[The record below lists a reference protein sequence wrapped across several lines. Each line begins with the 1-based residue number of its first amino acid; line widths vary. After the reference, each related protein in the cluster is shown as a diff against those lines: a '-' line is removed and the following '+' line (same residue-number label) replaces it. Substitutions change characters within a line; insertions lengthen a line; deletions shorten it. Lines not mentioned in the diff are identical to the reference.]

1 MNYELSGRLP
11 FFWLIVTLFKVI
23 REFFFIYLF
32 LITLIKL
39 FNFNID
45 VKSPFY
51 LMLFFVFLK
60 LVLKFFYWKNFKYF
74 INIDYI
80 KVHEGIF
87 ISSENTVPIDY
98 IKEINEYKPLL
109 YRMLG
114 YSVLYFYTESNVNKG
129 KLKLDVLGKDEISMI
144 NKILKSNSK
153 DFFQLDEK
161 NEKNTYVLSYS
172 EMIKASFSPINIL
185 LFFMI
190 IYSVFDKIQNFF
202 NVSLYIKNIIHT
214 VIHSIW
220 ELIIASLL
228 YIILACFYNLI
239 KTIILYRNY
248 ELRYD
253 NIYIYISK
261 GITNKTEITIQKER
275 IQAVIIKNSIIQ
287 KVLGLIKLEIISNK
301 NKDDNSAESNVIFP
315 FISNV
320 RFPMIFKTIF
330 PKYSGNVRLKSIPK
344 VAILFKITRLIIIL
358 GLLFLIIKTII
369 PFILPFFITLA
380 ILLIIGQI
388 MNGLFSKYKITSDFI
403 YYKKVNLTTK
413 YLIIPRE
420 NIEEFSM
427 NQSIF
432 HRLFKL
438 SSLKIVLRENPVKSI
453 NILEIPYSE
462 LNKFYNTI

>member
-11 FFWLIVTLFKVI
+11 FFWLIVTLFKVS
-23 REFFFIYLF
+23 REFFFLYLF

-45 VKSPFY
+45 VKLLFY
-51 LMLFFVFLK
+51 LMLFLAFFK

-87 ISSENTVPIDY
+87 ISSKNTIPIDY
-98 IKEINEYKPLL
+98 IKEINEYKPLF

-114 YSVLYFYTESNVNKG
+114 YSILYFYTESNVNKG
-129 KLKLDVLGKDEISMI
+129 DLKLDVLGRDEISMI
-144 NKILKSNSK
+144 NKILKSNNK

-161 NEKNTYVLSYS
+161 NAKNTYELSYS
-172 EMIKASFSPINIL
+172 EMMKASFSPINIL

-190 IYSVFDKIQNFF
+190 IYSVFDKIQKFF
-202 NVSLYIKNIIHT
+202 NVSLYIENIIHT
-214 VIHSIW
+214 VVHSIW
-220 ELIIASLL
+220 GLIIASLL
-228 YIILACFYNLI
+228 YIVFASFYNLI

-253 NIYIYISK
+253 SIYVYISK
-261 GITNKTEITIQKER
+261 GITNKTEITIQKDR
-275 IQAVIIKNSIIQ
+275 IQAVIIKNTIIQ
-287 KVLGLIKLEIISNK
+287 KALGLIKLEIISNK
-301 NKDDNSAESNVIFP
+301 NKDDNLTESNVIFP
-315 FISNV
+315 FISNL
-320 RFPMIFKTIF
+320 RFPMMFKTIF
-330 PKYSGNVRLKSIPK
+330 PKYSGNVILKSIPK

-358 GLLFLIIKTII
+358 GVLFLIIKTII
-369 PFILPFFITLA
+369 PIILPFFITLS
-380 ILLIIGQI
+380 ILLIVGQI
-388 MNGLFSKYKITSDFI
+388 MNGLFSKYKITKDFI

-420 NIEEFSM
+420 NIEEFSI
-427 NQSIF
+427 NQNIF
-432 HRLFKL
+432 HRIFKL

-453 NILEIPYSE
+453 NMLEIPYSE